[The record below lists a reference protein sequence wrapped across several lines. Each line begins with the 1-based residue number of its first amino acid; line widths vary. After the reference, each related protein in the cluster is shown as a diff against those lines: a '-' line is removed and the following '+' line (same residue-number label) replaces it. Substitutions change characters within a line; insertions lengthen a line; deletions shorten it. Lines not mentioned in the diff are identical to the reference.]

1 MGGNVSLEQAGREL
15 KDLVER
21 LPPGESVT
29 LCDANGEA
37 VALLVSVRS
46 ETPDGTASSSWWA
59 RWDALAERIA
69 RNWKSEKSAV
79 EIVSEMRR

>member
-1 MGGNVSLEQAGREL
+1 MGENVSLKQAGREL
-15 KDLVER
+15 KDLVEHLR
-21 LPPGESVT
+21 PGESVR

-46 ETPDGTASSSWWA
+46 ETSEGTACSSWWA
-59 RWDALAERIA
+59 RWDELAERIG